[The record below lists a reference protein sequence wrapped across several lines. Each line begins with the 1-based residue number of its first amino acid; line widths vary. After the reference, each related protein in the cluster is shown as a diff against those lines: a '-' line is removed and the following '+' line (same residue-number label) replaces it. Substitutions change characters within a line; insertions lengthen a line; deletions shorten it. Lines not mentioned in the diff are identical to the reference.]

1 MMMFTQVPVRRLLAS
16 GLIAAVMLAYPI
28 PLIGGHIGVLDCP
41 SALRA
46 TNGVPVLG
54 AATGGGA
61 CAHTDAVPCLSMVG
75 CFASAPACQSHGLSF
90 VVHTPLVVTG
100 ILSAPAL
107 GDLYRTG
114 PPTPPPNQI

>member
-54 AATGGGA
+54 AATGGG
-61 CAHTDAVPCLSMVG
+61 
-75 CFASAPACQSHGLSF
+75 SF